1 MIGTSQVFRRLDEH
15 VEEIW
20 QRDFDIINRLIF
32 VSAQGSVNYGT
43 TIDNSDVDSVI
54 VTLPSVKSLLTGRP
68 QKRYI
73 ELSNHEFCTV
83 WEIQKFLDLLL
94 KQNPTVLEV
103 LFSYFVYWPYGS
115 RGPTSVDR
123 LLNIKE
129 DVARYNPPLAYKAML
144 GIYQDE
150 FKKICVNV
158 DDDDVFYKAAY
169 HCRRLLFM
177 MNRYFNGGPYFNCI
191 LLPEDEAAEVLA
203 YRNRE
208 RTKKD
213 ILITLGRASESL
225 KKYKDKNINYLE
237 RLVDQ
242 ERQEKV
248 LDTFNQIK
256 LECIAETIR
265 LYGKDYGLCVSN

>member
-1 MIGTSQVFRRLDEH
+1 MIGARQVFRRLDEH

-20 QRDFDIINRLIF
+20 QRDFDIINRLMF

-103 LFSYFVYWPYGS
+103 LFSYFTYWPYGS
-115 RGPTSVDR
+115 RALRSVDR

-129 DVARYNPPLAYKAML
+129 DVARYNPPLAYKAMF

-150 FKKICVNV
+150 FKKICNNVN
-158 DDDDVFYKAAY
+158 DDDVFYKAAY

-191 LLPEDEAAEVLA
+191 LLPEDEAEEVLA
-203 YRNRE
+203 YRNRK

-225 KKYKDKNINYLE
+225 EKNKDKNINYLE
-237 RLVDQ
+237 HLVDQ

>member
-20 QRDFDIINRLIF
+20 QRDFDIINRLMF

-54 VTLPSVKSLLTGRP
+54 VTLPSVKYLLTGRP

-103 LFSYFVYWPYGS
+103 LFSYFTYWPYGS
-115 RGPTSVDR
+115 RALRSVDR

-129 DVARYNPPLAYKAML
+129 DVARYNPPLAYKAMF

-225 KKYKDKNINYLE
+225 KNNKDKNINYLE

>member
-20 QRDFDIINRLIF
+20 QQDFDIINRLIF

-103 LFSYFVYWPYGS
+103 LFSYFTYWPYGS
-115 RGPTSVDR
+115 RALRSVDR

-129 DVARYNPPLAYKAML
+129 DVARYNPPLAYKAMF

-150 FKKICVNV
+150 FKKICNNV

-191 LLPEDEAAEVLA
+191 LLPEDEAAEVLS

-225 KKYKDKNINYLE
+225 EKNKDKNIAYLE
-237 RLVDQ
+237 QLVDRD
-242 ERQEKV
+242 RQEKV

-256 LECIAETIR
+256 LECIAETIK
-265 LYGKDYGLCVSN
+265 LYGKDYGLCGSN

>member
-15 VEEIW
+15 LEEIW
-20 QRDFDIINRLIF
+20 QSDPDIINRLMFI
-32 VSAQGSVNYGT
+32 SPKGSVNYGT
-43 TIDNSDVDSVI
+43 TTENSDIDSVI
-54 VTLPSVKSLLTGRP
+54 VTLPSVDSLLDNQN
-68 QKRYI
+68 QKKYL
-73 ELSNHEFCTV
+73 EMSNHEFCTV
-83 WEIQKFLDLLL
+83 WKMPRFLDLLL

-115 RGPTSVDR
+115 RGLRSVDR

-129 DVARYNPPLAYKAML
+129 DVVRYNPPLAYKAMF

-150 FKKICVNV
+150 FKKICNNVN
-158 DDDDVFYKAAY
+158 DDDVFYKAAY

-177 MNRYFNGGPYFNCI
+177 MNRYFNGGPYFNCV
-191 LLPEDEAAEVLA
+191 LLPEDEAAEVMA

-208 RTKKD
+208 RSKKD
-213 ILITLGRASESL
+213 ILITLGKASESL
-225 KKYKDKNINYLE
+225 EKNMDKNIGYLE
-237 RLVDQ
+237 QTVIP
-242 ERQEKV
+242 ERQKKV

>member
-103 LFSYFVYWPYGS
+103 LFSYFTYWPYGS
-115 RGPTSVDR
+115 RALRSVDR

-129 DVARYNPPLAYKAML
+129 DVARYNPPLAYKAMF

-150 FKKICVNV
+150 FKKICNNV

-225 KKYKDKNINYLE
+225 ENNKDKNINYLE
-237 RLVDQ
+237 HLVDQ

>member
-15 VEEIW
+15 LEEIW
-20 QRDFDIINRLIF
+20 QRDSYIINRLMFI
-32 VSAQGSVNYGT
+32 SPQGSVNYGT

-54 VTLPSVKSLLTGRP
+54 VTLPSVKFLLTGTP

-83 WEIQKFLDLLL
+83 WEIQKFLDFLL

-103 LFSYFVYWPYGS
+103 LFSYFTYWPYGS
-115 RGPTSVDR
+115 RALRSVDR

-129 DVARYNPPLAYKAML
+129 DVARYNPPLAYKAMY
-144 GIYQDE
+144 GICQDE
-150 FKKICVNV
+150 FKKICNNVN
-158 DDDDVFYKAAY
+158 DDDVFYKAAY

-177 MNRYFNGGPYFNCI
+177 MSRYFNGGPYFNCI
-191 LLPEDEAAEVLA
+191 LLPEDEAEEVLA
-203 YRNRE
+203 YRNRK
-208 RTKKD
+208 RTKKE

-225 KKYKDKNINYLE
+225 EKNKDKNIAHLE
-237 RLVDQ
+237 QLVDRD
-242 ERQEKV
+242 RQEKV

-256 LECIAETIR
+256 LECIAETIK
-265 LYGKDYGLCVSN
+265 LYGKDYGLCGSN

>member
-1 MIGTSQVFRRLDEH
+1 MIEARQVFRRLDEH
-15 VEEIW
+15 LEEIW
-20 QRDFDIINRLIF
+20 QRDPDIINRLMFI
-32 VSAQGSVNYGT
+32 SPQGSVNYGT
-43 TIDNSDVDSVI
+43 AMENSDVDSVT
-54 VTLPSVKSLLTGRP
+54 VVLPSVKTLLSNKVN
-68 QKRYI
+68 KRYL

-83 WEIQKFLDLLL
+83 WEMSRFLDLLL

-103 LFSYFVYWPYGS
+103 LFSYFIHWPYGS
-115 RGPTSVDR
+115 RGPASIDR

-129 DVARYNPPLAYKAML
+129 DVARYNPPLAYKAMF

-150 FKKICVNV
+150 FKKICNNV

-191 LLPEDEAAEVLA
+191 LLPEDEAEEVLA

-213 ILITLGRASESL
+213 VLITLGRASESL
-225 KKYKDKNINYLE
+225 EKNKDKNIAYLE
-237 RLVDQ
+237 QLVDRD
-242 ERQEKV
+242 RQEKV

>member
-15 VEEIW
+15 LEEIW
-20 QRDFDIINRLIF
+20 QKDPDIINRLIF
-32 VSAQGSVNYGT
+32 IAPKGSVNYGT
-43 TIDNSDVDSVI
+43 TTENSDIDSVI
-54 VTLPSVKSLLTGRP
+54 VTLPSVESLLSNEIN
-68 QKRYI
+68 KKYI

-83 WEIQKFLDLLL
+83 WEMPRFLDLLL
-94 KQNPTVLEV
+94 KQNPTTLEV
-103 LFSYFVYWPYGS
+103 LFSYFTYWPYLS
-115 RGPTSVDR
+115 RGLRSVDR
-123 LLNIKE
+123 LLNIKD
-129 DVARYNPPLAYKAML
+129 DVAKYDPPLAYKAML
-144 GIYQDE
+144 GVFQNE
-150 FKKICVNV
+150 FRKMCLNV

-177 MNRYFNGGPYFNCI
+177 LNRYCNGGSYFNCI
-191 LLPEDEAAEVLA
+191 LLPEDEAEEVLA

-208 RTKKD
+208 RSKRD

-225 KKYKDKNINYLE
+225 MKNKDNNINYLE
-237 RLVDQ
+237 HLVD
-242 ERQEKV
+242 EKRQKKA

>member
-43 TIDNSDVDSVI
+43 TIENSDVDSVI

-83 WEIQKFLDLLL
+83 WEVQKFLDLLL

-103 LFSYFVYWPYGS
+103 LFSYFTYWPYGS
-115 RGPTSVDR
+115 RALRSVDR

-129 DVARYNPPLAYKAML
+129 DVARYNPPLAYKAMF

-150 FKKICVNV
+150 FKKICNNV
-158 DDDDVFYKAAY
+158 DDNDVFYKAAY

-191 LLPEDEAAEVLA
+191 LLPEDEAEEVLA

-225 KKYKDKNINYLE
+225 KNNKDKNINYLE

>member
-15 VEEIW
+15 LEEIW
-20 QRDFDIINRLIF
+20 QKDPDIINRLMFI
-32 VSAQGSVNYGT
+32 APKGSVNYGT
-43 TIDNSDVDSVI
+43 TTENSDVDSVI
-54 VTLPSVKSLLTGRP
+54 VALPSVESLLSNEVN
-68 QKRYI
+68 KKYI

-83 WEIQKFLDLLL
+83 WEMPRFLDLLL

-103 LFSYFVYWPYGS
+103 LFSYFTFWPYGS
-115 RGPTSVDR
+115 RSLRSVDR
-123 LLNIKE
+123 LLNIKN
-129 DVARYNPPLAYKAML
+129 DIARYDPPLAYKAML
-144 GIYQDE
+144 GVFQNE
-150 FKKICVNV
+150 FRKICLNV
-158 DDDDVFYKAAY
+158 DDDEVFYKAAY

-203 YRNRE
+203 YKNKE
-208 RTKKD
+208 RSKKEA
-213 ILITLGRASESL
+213 LVTLGRASESL
-225 KKYKDKNINYLE
+225 EKNKDKNINYLE
-237 RLVDQ
+237 HLVD
-242 ERQEKV
+242 EKRQKKV

>member
-1 MIGTSQVFRRLDEH
+1 MIEARQVFKRLDEH
-15 VEEIW
+15 LEEIW
-20 QRDFDIINRLIF
+20 QRDPDIINRLMFI
-32 VSAQGSVNYGT
+32 SPQGSVNYGT
-43 TIDNSDVDSVI
+43 AMENSDVNSII
-54 VTLPSVKSLLTGRP
+54 VALPSVETLLNKVN
-68 QKRYI
+68 KRYLK
-73 ELSNHEFCTV
+73 LSNHEFCTV
-83 WEIQKFLDLLL
+83 WEMPRFLDLLL

-103 LFSYFVYWPYGS
+103 LFSYFIYWPYGS
-115 RGPTSVDR
+115 RGSTSVDR

-129 DVARYNPPLAYKAML
+129 DVARYNPPLAFKAML

-150 FKKICVNV
+150 FKKICTNI
-158 DDDDVFYKAAY
+158 DNDDVFYKAAY

-177 MNRYFNGGPYFNCI
+177 MNRYFNGGLYFNCI

-225 KKYKDKNINYLE
+225 KNNNDKNINYLE
-237 RLVDQ
+237 HLVDQ

-256 LECIAETIR
+256 LECIAETIK

>member
-83 WEIQKFLDLLL
+83 WEVQKFLDLLL

-103 LFSYFVYWPYGS
+103 LFSYFTYWPYGS
-115 RGPTSVDR
+115 RALRSVDR

-129 DVARYNPPLAYKAML
+129 DVARYNPPLAYKAMF

-150 FKKICVNV
+150 FKKICNNV

-225 KKYKDKNINYLE
+225 KNNKDKNINYLE
-237 RLVDQ
+237 CLVDQ

>member
-1 MIGTSQVFRRLDEH
+1 MIGARQVFRRLEEHLDE
-15 VEEIW
+15 ID
-20 QRDFDIINRLIF
+20 QRDPDITNRLMFI
-32 VSAQGSVNYGT
+32 SPQGSVNYGT
-43 TIDNSDVDSVI
+43 ATKNSDVDSVI
-54 VTLPSVKSLLTGRP
+54 VALPSVKTLLSNEVN
-68 QKRYI
+68 KRYL

-83 WEIQKFLDLLL
+83 WEMSRFLDLLL
-94 KQNPTVLEV
+94 KQNPTVLEA
-103 LFSYFVYWPYGS
+103 LSSYFVYYPYGS
-115 RGPTSVDR
+115 RGLVSLDR

-144 GIYQDE
+144 GTYQNE

-225 KKYKDKNINYLE
+225 KNNKDKNINYLE

>member
-15 VEEIW
+15 LEEIW
-20 QRDFDIINRLIF
+20 QSDPDIINRLMFI
-32 VSAQGSVNYGT
+32 SPKGSVNYGT
-43 TIDNSDVDSVI
+43 TTENSDIDSVI
-54 VTLPSVKSLLTGRP
+54 VTLPSVDSLLENQN
-68 QKRYI
+68 QKKYL

-83 WEIQKFLDLLL
+83 WEMPRFLDLLL

-103 LFSYFVYWPYGS
+103 LFSYFIYWPYGS
-115 RGPTSVDR
+115 RGLRSVDR

-129 DVARYNPPLAYKAML
+129 DIARYDPPTAYKAMI
-144 GIYQDE
+144 GVYQNE
-150 FKKICVNV
+150 FKKICDNV

-169 HCRRLLFM
+169 HCRRFLFM
-177 MNRYFNGGPYFNCI
+177 MNRYFNGGPFFNCV
-191 LLPEDEAAEVLA
+191 LLPEDEAAEVMA

-208 RTKKD
+208 RSKKD

-225 KKYKDKNINYLE
+225 EKNMDKNIEYLE
-237 RLVDQ
+237 WTVSP

>member
-94 KQNPTVLEV
+94 KQNPTVLEI
-103 LFSYFVYWPYGS
+103 LFSYFTYWPYGS
-115 RGPTSVDR
+115 RASRSVDR

-150 FKKICVNV
+150 FKKICVNI

-203 YRNRE
+203 YRNKE

-225 KKYKDKNINYLE
+225 KNNKDKNINYLE
-237 RLVDQ
+237 CLVDP